1 MSQRAVRIAAMTK
14 PSSLPHLLRGLALV
28 ATLGAAAAQAAQPPS
43 LSLKPC
49 RLRGVEHEARCGV
62 LKRPLDPAQPQGT
75 QIDIHVAVLPAV
87 ARVKKPDPVLFFA
100 GGPGQSAIDLAQPI
114 SHMLSRFG
122 NRRDVVLI
130 DQRGTGRSAPLKCAE
145 ESPGEPLAKS
155 LHMDRQKEL
164 WQACVKTLTALPH
177 GDLRHYTTSIAMAD
191 ADAVRAALGYE
202 QVNVVGG
209 SYGTRA
215 VLEYLRQF
223 PQQVRRAVLD
233 GVAPPDMVL
242 PVTFAADAQAAMDK
256 MLDDCE
262 ADTRC
267 ASLYPRLRADWKG
280 LLAELPKEAR
290 VIHPITGRE
299 ELMTLTRDQIA
310 QWARVPHYTP
320 VLASGLPYAIT
331 EAKAGRFTPLV
342 GLVSAM
348 TGPRGMGLA
357 MGMHFAVVCA
367 EDMPRLGSVPE
378 VSTDFGDGTLRQ
390 YKEAC
395 AGLTVGT
402 PPAAFYTLPPVK
414 VPTLLLSGGADPA
427 TPPRHGERVS
437 KALGPLARHVVI
449 PQAGH
454 GTLSLGCVRDAVFRF
469 VDTESASTALEEVT
483 ASAKG
488 ANCAQKMPR
497 PPAFA
502 PIQPRVPPVT
512 AGSTPGAQR

>member
-1 MSQRAVRIAAMTK
+1 MTQ
-14 PSSLPHLLRGLALV
+14 PPSLPQFLRGLALL
-28 ATLGAAAAQAAQPPS
+28 ATLGAAATQAAEPPS
-43 LSLKPC
+43 LTLKAC

-75 QIDIHVAVLPAV
+75 QIEVHVAVLPAV
-87 ARVKKPDPVLFFA
+87 ARVKKPDPVVFFA
-100 GGPGQSAIDLAQPI
+100 GGPGQSAIDLAQPV
-114 SHMLSRFG
+114 SQMLSRFA

-130 DQRGTGRSAPLKCAE
+130 DQRGTGRSAPLKCPE
-145 ESPGEPLAKS
+145 ESPGEALASGLS
-155 LHMDRQKEL
+155 LERQRER
-164 WQACVKTLTALPH
+164 WQDCVKALKALPH

-191 ADAVRAALGYE
+191 ADAVRAALGYDK
-202 QVNVVGG
+202 VNIVGG

-242 PVTFAADAQAAMDK
+242 PASFAADSQAAMDK
-256 MLDDCE
+256 LLADCE

-267 ASLYPRLRADWKG
+267 AALYPRLRADWKG
-280 LLAELPKEAR
+280 LLVELPREAR
-290 VIHPITGRE
+290 LPQPLTGRE
-299 ELMTLTRDQIA
+299 EQLTLTRDHVT
-310 QWARVPHYTP
+310 QWVRPPLYTP

-331 EAKAGRFTPLV
+331 EAKAGRFTALM
-342 GLVSAM
+342 GLVAPMS
-348 TGPRGMGLA
+348 GPRGMSLA

-367 EDMPRLGSVPE
+367 EDFPRLSGVTE
-378 VSTDFGDGTLRQ
+378 ASTDFGDSTLRQ

-395 AGLTVGT
+395 ASLTVGT
-402 PPAAFYTLPPVK
+402 PPAGFYSLPPAQ

-437 KALGPLARHVVI
+437 KALGTQARHVVI

-469 VDTESASTALEEVT
+469 VDTEAAATALEDVMS
-483 ASAKG
+483 SAKG
-488 ANCAQKMPR
+488 ANCAEKIPR

-502 PIQPRVPPVT
+502 PIQPRVPSPT
-512 AGSTPGAQR
+512 AASVQGAQR

>member
-1 MSQRAVRIAAMTK
+1 MTQ
-14 PSSLPHLLRGLALV
+14 PSTLPLILRGFALV
-28 ATLGAAAAQAAQPPS
+28 ASLGAAAAQAAEPPS
-43 LSLKPC
+43 LTLKPC

-75 QIDIHVAVLPAV
+75 QIDVHVAVLPAV

-100 GGPGQSAIDLAQPI
+100 GGPGQSAIDLAQAI
-114 SHMLSRFG
+114 SQMMSRFR

-155 LHMDRQKEL
+155 LQMERQKEL
-164 WQACVKTLTALPH
+164 WQTCVKTLKALPH

-191 ADAVRAALGYE
+191 ADAVRAALGYDK
-202 QVNVVGG
+202 VNIVGG

-242 PVTFAADAQAAMDK
+242 PATFAADAQAAMDK
-256 MLDDCE
+256 MLADCE

-267 ASLYPRLRADWKG
+267 AALYPRLRADWKG

-290 VIHPITGRE
+290 VLHPVTGRE
-299 ELMTLTRDQIA
+299 ELVTLSRDQIA
-310 QWARVPHYTP
+310 QWARVPHYSP

-367 EDMPRLGSVPE
+367 EDMPRLGSVTE
-378 VSTDFGDGTLRQ
+378 LSADFGDGVLRQ

-402 PPAAFYTLPPVK
+402 PPAAFYTLPPVS

-437 KALGPLARHVVI
+437 KALGAMARHVVI

-469 VDTESASTALEEVT
+469 VDTESPSTALQEVT
-483 ASAKG
+483 AAAKG
-488 ANCAQKMPR
+488 AGCAEKMPR

-502 PIQPRVPPVT
+502 PVQPRVPPVT
-512 AGSTPGAQR
+512 APGAQP